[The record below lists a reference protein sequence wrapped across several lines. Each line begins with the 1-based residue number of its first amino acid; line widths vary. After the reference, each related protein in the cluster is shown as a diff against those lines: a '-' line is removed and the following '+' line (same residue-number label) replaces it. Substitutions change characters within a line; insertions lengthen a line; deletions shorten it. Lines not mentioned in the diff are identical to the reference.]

1 LPRGATPEL
10 DAALRGFRRQALH
23 AEHLAFAHPVTGA
36 ALAFDA
42 EPPQDFQALLGALR
56 DDAAAHQA

>member
-42 EPPQDFQALLGALR
+42 VPPRDFLDLLDLLR
-56 DDAAAHQA
+56 EDASHDQT